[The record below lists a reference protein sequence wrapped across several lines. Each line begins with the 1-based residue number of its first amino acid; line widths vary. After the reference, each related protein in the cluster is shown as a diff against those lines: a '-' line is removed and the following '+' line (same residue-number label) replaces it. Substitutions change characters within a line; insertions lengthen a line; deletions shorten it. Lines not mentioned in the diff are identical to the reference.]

1 MPAAVAVKSN
11 DNDNSDLTG
20 STYFQL
26 YVIVNISVQ
35 NGNDW
40 ALSVMVYGIERKYGS
55 DSSNKYEIVSD
66 RLMRSL
72 PLSG

>member
-1 MPAAVAVKSN
+1 MPTAVAVKSN